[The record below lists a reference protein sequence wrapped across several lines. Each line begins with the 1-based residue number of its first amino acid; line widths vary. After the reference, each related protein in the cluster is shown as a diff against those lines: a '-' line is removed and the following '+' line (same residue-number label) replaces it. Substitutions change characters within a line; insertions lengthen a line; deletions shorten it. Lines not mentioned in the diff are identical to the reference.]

1 MKQYLLFILALC
13 VVVSCKKEADPR
25 DPVPYIEVVSIT
37 PSIVKEFE
45 DSVVIALDY
54 RDGDGD
60 LGGVPADEYNLFV
73 VDRRINVPF
82 EFRIQELVP
91 GGLDVPISG
100 RLNLVIRNLF
110 ITDGSDQ
117 QQVDFEIY
125 AFDRAGNE
133 SNRVITQKILII
145 KD

>member
-1 MKQYLLFILALC
+1 MRRVLFAILCLC
-13 VVVSCKKEADPR
+13 FVLSCKKKEDPR
-25 DPVPYIEVVSIT
+25 DPVPYIEVVSIS
-37 PSIVKEFE
+37 PSIVKEFK
-45 DSVVIALDY
+45 DSVIIVVDY

-60 LGGVPADEYNLFV
+60 LGGGPADEYNLFA
-73 VDRRINVPF
+73 VDRRIDIPF

-91 GGLDVPISG
+91 GGVNVPISG
-100 RLNLVIRNLF
+100 RLNLVIQNLF

-125 AFDRAGNE
+125 AVDRAGNE
-133 SNRVITQKILII
+133 SNKEVTQKILIV